1 MDDSPP
7 LLPFPWQTVLR
18 KDSSDM
24 DEADRQIVA
33 AACAAAPER
42 RIVVTHGTSTMV
54 ETAAAVAEAVL
65 GKGKVVVLTG
75 ALLPERFKDSDAD
88 FNVGTAVAATA
99 CCAPGVYIAMSGSV
113 LPWDA
118 VTRDDTGRFVQS
130 TIVA

>member
-1 MDDSPP
+1 
-7 LLPFPWQTVLR
+7 VLR

-24 DEADRQIVA
+24 NEADRQIVA

-54 ETAAAVAEAVL
+54 ETATAVAAAIH
-65 GKGKVVVLTG
+65 GQAGKVVVLTG

-113 LPWDA
+113 LPWNA
-118 VTRDDTGRFVQS
+118 VTRDDAGRFIQS